1 MNLFSL
7 GSDTTQV
14 THTCETLRQRGTLF
28 VDHSVMVGETVNY
41 GIQEVASLVAD
52 KFNGASESAPNVL
65 LQELCGGCHRVISQG
80 FRFDPFGAIIRCDHN
95 VLVPR
100 ACRGRCEWVDEVE
113 APFLEWL

>member
-52 KFNGASESAPNVL
+52 KFNGAAESAPNVL
-65 LQELCGGCHRVISQG
+65 I
-80 FRFDPFGAIIRCDHN
+80 
-95 VLVPR
+95 
-100 ACRGRCEWVDEVE
+100 
-113 APFLEWL
+113 